1 MKSKS
6 LCDMRGMLSFYIL
19 HLLSKKPMHGEEIA
33 IEIEKKR
40 NKKPKAGTIYPALKD
55 LNNKGLIKGKKT
67 GKIVTY
73 SLTNEGKKALD
84 YAREYFCR
92 SFEEIFEEYKKSKK

>member
-1 MKSKS
+1 MKSKNV
-6 LCDMRGMLSFYIL
+6 CDMRGMLSFFIL
-19 HLLSKKPMHGEEIA
+19 HLLSKKSMHGEEIA
-33 IEIEKKR
+33 TEIGKKR

-55 LNNKGLIKGKKT
+55 LSEKGLIKGKKT
-67 GKIVTY
+67 GKLVIY

-92 SFEEIFEEYKKSKK
+92 SFEDIFEEYKKSKK